1 VRTYFQLESF
11 QPTVVAM
18 ATTFGQRRVFTVMFI
33 YLVVVSFYAIV
44 GQVLFGD
51 VGSQSMKS
59 Q

>member
-1 VRTYFQLESF
+1 
-11 QPTVVAM
+11 M